1 MMSPIIVV
9 LSGKPSMLLLKA
21 EFLRRTV
28 DLTPDERY
36 QILGEIEA
44 EMKASN
50 EGNAERCW
58 EPSVVS

>member
-1 MMSPIIVV
+1 
-9 LSGKPSMLLLKA
+9 
-21 EFLRRTV
+21 LRRTV

-50 EGNAERCW
+50 EGNAERW
-58 EPSVVS
+58 LKRAGPGLR